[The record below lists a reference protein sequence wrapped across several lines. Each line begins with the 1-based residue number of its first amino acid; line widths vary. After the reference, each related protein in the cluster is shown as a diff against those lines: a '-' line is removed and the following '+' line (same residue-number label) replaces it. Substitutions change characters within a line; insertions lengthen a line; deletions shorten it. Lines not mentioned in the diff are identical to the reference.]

1 MANLEKAIS
10 VMYKKKLPKLV
21 TLENSLK
28 EMMVTE

>member
-1 MANLEKAIS
+1 MANLEKAMC

-28 EMMVTE
+28 EMKITE